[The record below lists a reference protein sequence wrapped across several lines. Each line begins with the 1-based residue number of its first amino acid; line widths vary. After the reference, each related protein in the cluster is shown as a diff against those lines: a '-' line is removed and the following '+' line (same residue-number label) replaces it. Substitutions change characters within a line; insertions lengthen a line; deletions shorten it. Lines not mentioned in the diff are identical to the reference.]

1 MAGMVTEQ
9 PIRIQILRLRGE
21 MNLEDILKVKHL
33 LSEYLKG
40 GLVHVILNLENVS
53 HIHLSGLPVLVE
65 RAGRMREY
73 GGDLKLA
80 GLSSYMQHIFE
91 LAGVSRS
98 FDICSDEEVAS
109 SRFSGVRVAA

>member
-1 MAGMVTEQ
+1 MVTEQ

-21 MNLEDILKVKHL
+21 LNLEDVLKIKHL
-33 LSEYLKG
+33 LAEYLKG

-73 GGDLKLA
+73 GGDLKLV
-80 GLSSYMQHIFE
+80 GMSSYLQHIMD
-91 LAGVSRS
+91 LAGVSKH
-98 FDICSDEEVAS
+98 FDLCPNEEAAS
-109 SRFSGVRVAA
+109 ARFSGVRVAA